1 MVEVDFCLVWTTID
15 LHTVSTF
22 VDAEKAPHGHISFGI
37 LGDDLQ
43 VEFQGVLRLEWGPIS
58 WHTDEQ
64 KMCGPY

>member
-37 LGDDLQ
+37 LRDDLQ
-43 VEFQGVLRLEWGPIS
+43 VEFQGVLRLEWGRF
-58 WHTDEQ
+58 HGTQ
-64 KMCGPY
+64 MNKNVGPY